1 MTHPWTPRRPARVV
15 AALVALAAG
24 ACAGSPVLPTAP
36 SSVLSRGAVPQ
47 LGAPAADPLPGPTA
61 LGATRFMAFGD
72 SITFGTVSSF
82 DGAFLFDTV
91 PGTEYPTQ
99 LDNLLEAGF
108 ASQDF
113 TVDNDGLPGESAVGA
128 VSSGRFAQRM
138 ALRRPQAV
146 LLLEGINDLSGAGT
160 SVGTTVN
167 ALSQMVDVARV
178 YNATVL
184 IGTMFQTCVSHRP
197 DGTVRDNAAATI
209 PSFNAAIRAM
219 AAGRQ
224 NVHVVDVYAAF
235 GNNCGPDGS
244 VGLVGGDGLHPSPN
258 GYAVMAGAF
267 SSALR
272 SVFAVRGSYQ

>member
-1 MTHPWTPRRPARVV
+1 VV
-15 AALVALAAG
+15 LAALAAG
-24 ACAGSPVLPTAP
+24 ACAGSPALPTAP

-47 LGAPAADPLPGPTA
+47 LGAPAGDPLPAPTPTP

-99 LDNLLEAGF
+99 LDNQLELAF
-108 ASQDF
+108 AAQDF
-113 TVDNDGLPGESAVGA
+113 TVDNDGQPGETAVGA
-128 VSSGRFAQRM
+128 VSSGRFARQI

-146 LLLEGINDLSGAGT
+146 LLLEGINDLIGAGT
-160 SVGTTVN
+160 SVGITVN

-197 DGTVRDNAAATI
+197 DGTVRDNASATI
-209 PSFNAAIRAM
+209 PAFNAAIRAM

-224 NVHVVDVYAAF
+224 NVHVVDIYGAF
-235 GNNCGPDGS
+235 GNSCGPDGG
-244 VGLVGGDGLHPSPN
+244 VGLVGGDGLHPTPS
-258 GYAVMAGAF
+258 GYSVMAGAF
-267 SSALR
+267 SNALR